1 MAYELYEKLGVDR
14 NSSLDDI
21 KRAYKKL
28 AIKHHPDKGGDEK
41 VFQDISNAYSVL
53 SDPKKKQQYD
63 MTGSEQPQMNMPHPH
78 DIFQH
83 FFNMNRGSFHGNNST
98 NRQIKCKDI
107 LHNYEITLE
116 QAFTGLSRQV
126 KIKMKTY
133 DLTDCKECEQ
143 CQGIGIIKNIKHM
156 GIFTQIMEMQ
166 CPNCKGSGS
175 FALNPKT
182 IEKEK
187 IVQLEIPEGVESN
200 YQITIDGCGEQPK
213 SPNCQPGNLVFLIKI
228 KDNIHFKRINND
240 LYHKINIGFIDSIC
254 GIQTIINI
262 LNQDKIELNT
272 TTLGIL
278 QPNKQYVF
286 QDKGMKQHGKRG
298 NLFLEFIIDYPLL
311 NDDQRNIISTTLKN
325 IIS

>member
-14 NSSLDDI
+14 NASSDDI
-21 KRAYKKL
+21 KRAYKRL

-63 MTGSEQPQMNMPHPH
+63 MTGSEQPQMNMPHAH

-83 FFNMNRGSFHGNNST
+83 FFHNFNRGGGGNH
-98 NRQIKCKDI
+98 RQQMRCKDVI
-107 LHNYEITLE
+107 HQYEITLE
-116 QAFTGLSRQV
+116 QAFTGLSKQV

-133 DLTDCKECEQ
+133 DLSDCKECEQ
-143 CQGIGIIKNIKHM
+143 CQGVGIIKNIKHM

-187 IVQLEIPEGVESN
+187 IIQLEIPAGVESD
-200 YQITIDGCGEQPK
+200 YQITIDGCGEQPR
-213 SPNCQPGNLVFLIKI
+213 SPNCIAGNLIFLIKI
-228 KDNIHFKRINND
+228 KDNNNFKRINND
-240 LYHKINIGFIDSIC
+240 LYHKINIGFIDSI
-254 GIQTIINI
+254 GGTEKIINI
-262 LNQDKIELNT
+262 LNQDRIELNT
-272 TTLGIL
+272 ADLGIL

-286 QDKGMKQHGKRG
+286 QEKGMTQNGKRG
-298 NLFLEFIIDYPLL
+298 NLFVEFIIDYPTL
-311 NDDQRNIISTTLKN
+311 NDDQREAISRNLRDII
-325 IIS
+325 